1 MPGETIKFRLR
12 QRRHF
17 TALLVVLSAACSDG
31 PTTPQSGTIRV
42 SVRTSG
48 GDLDTDGYQVFVDS
62 TIYRYFF
69 ANDAGDISNVR
80 AGTHSLTL
88 KSVAENCT
96 VSGTL
101 PRSVTVTAGQVVNVA
116 FEIACVATAITITTR
131 ATGSDIQNEYQV
143 ALNDVPLARVGANGS
158 VTVGRLT
165 PGKYTIKL
173 TSLGDNCSVASG
185 NQITVD
191 VASGTTTPV
200 LFEISCVP
208 PIRLEKIAF
217 AFDSTIDGLSQRFIR
232 LINVDG
238 SGAVTVT
245 RGDSPA
251 WTTDGTRLAF
261 SDARCTRDFY
271 YGYAYP
277 NCTGGVT
284 LIDPE
289 TRNVT
294 VVSGGKAGFSPAWA
308 PTNDLIAFLGCCDN
322 GGQASSLLVV
332 PVSGPPAA
340 PRPLRAIDAYH
351 PAWSPDGQRIVFS
364 CIVDPSNY
372 DLCII
377 NRDGTGLVRLTSDP
391 AADTGPAWSKDGKR
405 IAFSRQRTG
414 SEIDLI
420 TLADSVVSRVTDG
433 SAPAWSRD
441 GKKLVFEGGDGLYTI
456 NVDGSNRI
464 RLTSGSH
471 YAPAWRP

>member
-1 MPGETIKFRLR
+1 MPGETMTITPR

-31 PTTPQSGTIRV
+31 PTMPQTGTIRV
-42 SVRTSG
+42 TVRTSG
-48 GDLDTDGYQVFVDS
+48 GDLDVDGYQVFVDS
-62 TIYRYFF
+62 TTYRSFF
-69 ANDAGDISNVR
+69 ANDGGDISNVR

-96 VSGTL
+96 VSGAL
-101 PRSVTVTAGQVVNVA
+101 PRSVTVTGGQVVNVA

-131 ATGSDIQNEYQV
+131 VTGSDIQNEYQV
-143 ALNDVPLARVGANGS
+143 TVNDGPLARVGANGS
-158 VTVGRLT
+158 LVVGRLT

-173 TSLGDNCSVASG
+173 IAVGDNCSVASG
-185 NQITVD
+185 NQTTVD
-191 VASGTTTPV
+191 VVSGTTTPV

-208 PIRLEKIAF
+208 PIRLERIAF
-217 AFDSTIDGLSQRFIR
+217 AADTIVAGAPQTWIWLV
-232 LINVDG
+232 NVDG
-238 SGAVTVT
+238 SGAAKVTP
-245 RGDSPA
+245 GSSPS
-251 WTTDGTRLAF
+251 WTTDGTRLVF
-261 SDARCTRDFY
+261 SDASCTRDFY
-271 YGYAYP
+271 YGYSYP
-277 NCTGGVT
+277 DCTGG
-284 LIDPE
+284 LEAMDPE

-294 VVSGGKAGFSPAWA
+294 AVNGGKAGFSPAWA
-308 PTNDLIAFLGCCDN
+308 PTNDAIAFLGCCDN
-322 GGQASSLLVV
+322 GGQASGLFVAPL
-332 PVSGPPAA
+332 SGPPATL
-340 PRPLRAIDAYH
+340 RPLTAILAYH
-351 PAWSPDGQRIVFS
+351 PTWSPDGQRIAFS

-377 NRDGTGLVRLTSDP
+377 NRDGTGLVRLTSDA
-391 AADTGPAWSKDGKR
+391 AADTGPAWSPDGKR

-420 TLADSVVSRVTDG
+420 TLDDRVVSRVTDG

-441 GKKLVFEGGDGLYTI
+441 GKKLVFAGGDGLYTV
-456 NVDGSNRI
+456 NVDGSNRT